1 MIVLN
6 TILPSAIAIATI
18 FLFGCVGEILMEKS
32 GHLNLGLPGVMC
44 FGAYGGSLGVSL
56 FMQNYASDYTKA
68 PYLPLILVAIS
79 MSIVFSLI
87 AGLIYALLTVTLKCN
102 QNVTGLA
109 MTTFGAGF
117 AEYFMSIID
126 KKSFAAASAI
136 IKRTLPF
143 GKTTGTFG
151 LIFFD
156 QTFLVYFA
164 ILLAI
169 IVFLILKKTRI
180 GLSLRAVG
188 ENPSTADAAGINVN
202 KYKYMAI
209 LTGSS
214 VAGLG
219 GLYYV
224 MDSVGGSWNNS
235 STIQGFG
242 WLALALVI
250 FAVWNPV
257 IAIFGSIFFGFLY
270 IMPNYITGL
279 SMVYLKIL
287 KTIPYLVTILVLIF
301 TSIFGKKNVQPPQ
314 SLGLSYFR
322 EER

>member
-18 FLFGCVGEILMEKS
+18 FLFGCIGEILMEKS

-44 FGAYGGSLGVSL
+44 FGAYGGSLGVAL

-68 PYLPLILVAIS
+68 PYLPLILVAIL
-79 MSIVFSLI
+79 MSIAFSLI
-87 AGLIYALLTVTLKCN
+87 AGLIYAVLTVSLRCN

-109 MTTFGAGF
+109 LTTFGAGF

-126 KKSFAAASAI
+126 KKSFAAASTI
-136 IKRTLPF
+136 IKSTMPI
-143 GKTTGTFG
+143 GTKTGTFG
-151 LIFFD
+151 LIFFN

-164 ILLAI
+164 ILLAVI
-169 IVFLILKKTRI
+169 AFLVLKKTRV

-188 ENPSTADAAGINVN
+188 ENPSTADAAGINVTG
-202 KYKYMAI
+202 YKYSAI
-209 LTGSS
+209 LIGSS

-250 FAVWNPV
+250 FAVWNPA
-257 IAIFGSIFFGFLY
+257 IAILGSILFGFLY
-270 IMPNYITGL
+270 IMPNYVTGL
-279 SMVYLKIL
+279 SMVYMKIL
-287 KTIPYLVTILVLIF
+287 KTVPYLVTILVLIF
-301 TSIFGKKNVQPPQ
+301 TSIFGKKNVQPPS

>member
-18 FLFGCVGEILMEKS
+18 FLFGCIGEILMEKS

-44 FGAYGGSLGVSL
+44 FGAYGGSLGVAL

-68 PYLPLILVAIS
+68 PYLPLILVAIL

-87 AGLIYALLTVTLKCN
+87 AGLIYAVLTVSLRCN

-109 MTTFGAGF
+109 LTTFGAGF

-126 KKSFAAASAI
+126 KKSFAAASTI
-136 IKRTLPF
+136 IKSTMPI
-143 GKTTGTFG
+143 GTKTGTFG
-151 LIFFD
+151 LIFFN

-164 ILLAI
+164 ILLAVI
-169 IVFLILKKTRI
+169 AFLVLKKTRV

-188 ENPSTADAAGINVN
+188 ENPSTADAAGINVTG
-202 KYKYMAI
+202 YKYSAI
-209 LTGSS
+209 LIGSS

-250 FAVWNPV
+250 FAVWNPA
-257 IAIFGSIFFGFLY
+257 IAILGSILFGFLY
-270 IMPNYITGL
+270 IMPNYVTGL
-279 SMVYLKIL
+279 SMVYMKIL
-287 KTIPYLVTILVLIF
+287 KTVPYLVTILVLIF
-301 TSIFGKKNVQPPQ
+301 TSIFGKKNVQPPS

>member
-18 FLFGCVGEILMEKS
+18 FLFGCIGEILMEKS

-44 FGAYGGSLGVSL
+44 FGAYGGSLGVAL

-68 PYLPLILVAIS
+68 PYLPLILVAIL
-79 MSIVFSLI
+79 MSIAFSLI
-87 AGLIYALLTVTLKCN
+87 AGLIYAVLTVSLRCN

-109 MTTFGAGF
+109 LTTFGAGF

-126 KKSFAAASAI
+126 KTSFAAASTI
-136 IKRTLPF
+136 IKSTMPI
-143 GKTTGTFG
+143 GTKTGTFG
-151 LIFFD
+151 LIFFN

-164 ILLAI
+164 ILLAVI
-169 IVFLILKKTRI
+169 AFLVLKKTRV

-188 ENPSTADAAGINVN
+188 ENPSTADAAGINVTG
-202 KYKYMAI
+202 YKYSAI
-209 LTGSS
+209 LIGSS

-250 FAVWNPV
+250 FAVWNPA
-257 IAIFGSIFFGFLY
+257 IAILGSILFGFLY
-270 IMPNYITGL
+270 IMPNYVTGL
-279 SMVYLKIL
+279 SMVYMKIL
-287 KTIPYLVTILVLIF
+287 KTVPYLVTILVLIF
-301 TSIFGKKNVQPPQ
+301 TSIFGKKNVQPPS

>member
-18 FLFGCVGEILMEKS
+18 FLFGCIGEILMEKS

-44 FGAYGGSLGVSL
+44 FGAYGGSLGVAL

-68 PYLPLILVAIS
+68 PYLPLILVAIL
-79 MSIVFSLI
+79 MSIAFSLI
-87 AGLIYALLTVTLKCN
+87 AGLIYAVLTVTLRCN

-109 MTTFGAGF
+109 LTTFGAGF

-126 KKSFAAASAI
+126 KKSFAAASTI
-136 IKRTLPF
+136 IKSTMPI
-143 GKTTGTFG
+143 GTKTGTFG
-151 LIFFD
+151 LIFFN

-164 ILLAI
+164 ILLAVI
-169 IVFLILKKTRI
+169 AFLVLKKTRV

-188 ENPSTADAAGINVN
+188 ENPSTADAAGINVTA
-202 KYKYMAI
+202 YKYSAI
-209 LTGSS
+209 LIGSS

-250 FAVWNPV
+250 FAVWNPA
-257 IAIFGSIFFGFLY
+257 IAILGSILFGFLY
-270 IMPNYITGL
+270 IMPNYVTGL

-287 KTIPYLVTILVLIF
+287 KTVPYLVTILVLIF
-301 TSIFGKKNVQPPQ
+301 TSIFGKKNVQPPS